1 VTASSVVAAGF
12 KYETVRVYDTFKPF
26 FGPFF
31 VINAV
36 TNSRWHA
43 VASHKR
49 RQ

>member
-1 VTASSVVAAGF
+1 MTASSVVAAGL
-12 KYETVRVYDTFKPF
+12 KCETVRVYDPTGLFS
-26 FGPFF
+26 GHF